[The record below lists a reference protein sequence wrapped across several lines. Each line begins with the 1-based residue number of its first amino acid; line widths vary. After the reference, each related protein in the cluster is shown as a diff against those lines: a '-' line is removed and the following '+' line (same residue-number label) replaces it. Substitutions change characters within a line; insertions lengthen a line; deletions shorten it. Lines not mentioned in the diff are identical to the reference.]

1 MSTLRIYCEM
11 FRRLVYPILDLLFP
25 AACHACR
32 GELRKSAI
40 PFFCEAC
47 WSGIRPLEGPF
58 CPQCG
63 KPFSSSSALSF
74 SPGHRCGDCRSAPP
88 FFDRMTT
95 PYSFDGVLAK
105 GLFLYKYNR
114 KVALASPLS
123 ALILPFL
130 ESIGKIDLI
139 LPVPLHP
146 ERLREREFNQ
156 SLLLGNI
163 LGREFKKPLKERLLI
178 KVKPTEHQMKLNRRD
193 RRKNLKHSFA
203 VSDPKKIAEKRV
215 LLVDDV
221 FTTGATMNECAKVLK
236 KAGCREVAGCAI
248 ARTLL
253 KK

>member
-1 MSTLRIYCEM
+1 MSTLKIYCEM
-11 FRRLVYPILDLLFP
+11 FLQWFYPILDLLFP
-25 AACHACR
+25 AACHACQ

-63 KPFSSSSALSF
+63 KPFSSSWALSF
-74 SPGHRCGDCRSAPP
+74 SPGHRCGDCRSDPP
-88 FFDRMTT
+88 FFDRIMT

-105 GLFLYKYNR
+105 AVFLYKYNR
-114 KVALASPLS
+114 KVSLASPLV

-130 ESIGKIDLI
+130 ESIEKIDLI
-139 LPVPLHP
+139 LPVPLHQ

-156 SLLLGNI
+156 SLLLGNV
-163 LGREFKKPLKERLLI
+163 LGKVLKKPVEEHLLI
-178 KVKPTEHQMKLNRRD
+178 KIKPTDHQMKLNRSD
-193 RRKNLKHSFA
+193 RRKNLKHSFR
-203 VSDPKKIAEKRV
+203 VSDARRIAGKKV

-236 KAGCREVAGCAI
+236 KEGCQEVIGCAI
-248 ARTLL
+248 GRTLL
-253 KK
+253 KR